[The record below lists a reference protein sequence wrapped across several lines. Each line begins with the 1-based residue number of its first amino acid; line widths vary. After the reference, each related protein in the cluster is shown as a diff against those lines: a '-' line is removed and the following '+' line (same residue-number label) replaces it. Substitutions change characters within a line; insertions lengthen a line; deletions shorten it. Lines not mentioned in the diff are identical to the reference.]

1 MDELEAHRK
10 RLKTLEH
17 DKEEVLASYAALT
30 RKRLEELSPEDRNG
44 LYRRLN
50 LSVRVSVRAPR
61 GGEPKL
67 TADINL
73 AFSENAT
80 SS

>member
-17 DKEEVLASYAALT
+17 DKEEVLASSYAALT

-50 LSVRVSVRAPR
+50 LSVRVPR

-67 TADINL
+67 SADINL
-73 AFSENAT
+73 AFSENTT
-80 SS
+80 SF